1 MASRKRRFREQEET
15 GKLTENYDNPM
26 TVQQELYREKYLK
39 PNLYNEDGYY
49 KNRNEKRIRNHDNS
63 IISESMNNENSM
75 YSERFGKSDYDMND
89 YQNNP
94 NKIRFRDTNDE
105 L

>member
-1 MASRKRRFREQEET
+1 M
-15 GKLTENYDNPM
+15 
-26 TVQQELYREKYLK
+26 YREKYLK

-105 L
+105 LN

>member
-75 YSERFGKSDYDMND
+75 YSERFGK
-89 YQNNP
+89 
-94 NKIRFRDTNDE
+94 I
-105 L
+105 